1 MEFILMIEILLII
14 LLLIG
19 IASLFFQFKNKP
31 TNNKES
37 LRMSTGF
44 GFNLNTP
51 IGPLSLTYAIPIQS
65 ESYDKERKFV
75 FSIGWVN

>member
-1 MEFILMIEILLII
+1 
-14 LLLIG
+14 
-19 IASLFFQFKNKP
+19 
-31 TNNKES
+31 
-37 LRMSTGF
+37 MSTGF